1 MTYFIHHAIVTHMSE
16 QFTSHNDTNPNDK
29 KQDIGLSDGQEPPAT
44 TTDSDRKT
52 DITTVGTTLEGKYL
66 NSGCKLAIDSPYFLK
81 LLEIEDEVESDSD
94 KQA

>member
-1 MTYFIHHAIVTHMSE
+1 MTYFIHHPIVTHMSE

-29 KQDIGLSDGQEPPAT
+29 KQDIGLSDGQETPAT
-44 TTDSDRKT
+44 TTASDRKT

-66 NSGCKLAIDSPYFLK
+66 NSGYKLAIDSPYFRE
-81 LLEIEDEVESDSD
+81 LLGIEDEVESDSD

>member
-1 MTYFIHHAIVTHMSE
+1 MSE

-29 KQDIGLSDGQEPPAT
+29 KQDIGLSDGQEPLAT
-44 TTDSDRKT
+44 TTASDRKT

-66 NSGCKLAIDSPYFLK
+66 NSDYKLVIDSPYFRE
-81 LLEIEDEVESDSD
+81 LLGIEDEVESDSD